1 MRFYILL
8 TGIPA
13 AIGITL
19 LVNVFTG
26 KAELAEIPEDY
37 IPEHWECFKHPVP
50 RWIAWTFFD
59 GHEKNCE
66 KSMAIL
72 QMEAKKAELRLKEL
86 EVWRLMCARGDGPW
100 YQYPTIDKGLTDHSP
115 KATPDNLS
123 FISLNPK
130 QFIL

>member
-1 MRFYILL
+1 MRHSGDHGKRLFIIKPSGLYGSCFLKLMRFYILL

-50 RWIAWTFFD
+50 RWIARTFFD

-86 EVWRLMCARGDGPW
+86 EV
-100 YQYPTIDKGLTDHSP
+100 
-115 KATPDNLS
+115 
-123 FISLNPK
+123 
-130 QFIL
+130 